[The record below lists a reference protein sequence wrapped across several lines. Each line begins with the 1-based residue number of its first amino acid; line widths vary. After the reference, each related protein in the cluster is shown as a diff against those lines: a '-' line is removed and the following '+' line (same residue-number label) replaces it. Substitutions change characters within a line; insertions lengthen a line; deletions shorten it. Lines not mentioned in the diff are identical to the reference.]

1 MRSSSTGQRRPR
13 VPAATTRPILP
24 GTARAGILSRE
35 APDHCGGEIEDLIW
49 CGHLKRF
56 VKSSGQEPTTS
67 DGEAS
72 EPPRARTAAGVVH
85 MVSSTDAADTRHGQP
100 EATFSNKRAKIGVKN
115 DVISFSSDDMAHVT
129 SPHTDPLVVLALVST
144 GEDDYQLKRVFIDN
158 RSSQNLLYL
167 TAFFKLGLK
176 RSQMKAASGP
186 LYGLDNEPVPVQG
199 IVRLEVT
206 MGTHLRSMMREL
218 AFLVVDLPSVYNAIL
233 GRPILTTFEAVTS
246 IPHLK
251 VKFPTPWGV
260 GEVLGDQEMGR
271 TCYLS
276 QINPVGPCCPD
287 EDLDLRDETSL
298 QQAQSGE
305 ETEAIPLNPS
315 EPERCINVRRSLQPV
330 ERDRLITFLRAN
342 SDVFA
347 RIPADMPGIPAEVI
361 VHKLGL
367 DWSRKPVRQKR
378 RNHSV
383 EKLVAIREE
392 VKRLWTL
399 DSSEKSSIRSGCPT
413 SCW

>member
-1 MRSSSTGQRRPR
+1 
-13 VPAATTRPILP
+13 
-24 GTARAGILSRE
+24 
-35 APDHCGGEIEDLIW
+35 
-49 CGHLKRF
+49 
-56 VKSSGQEPTTS
+56 
-67 DGEAS
+67 
-72 EPPRARTAAGVVH
+72 
-85 MVSSTDAADTRHGQP
+85 
-100 EATFSNKRAKIGVKN
+100 
-115 DVISFSSDDMAHVT
+115 MAHVT
-129 SPHTDPLVVLALVST
+129 FPHTDPLVVSALVSA
-144 GEDDYQLKRVFIDN
+144 GGADYQLKRVFIDN
-158 RSSQNLLYL
+158 GSSQNLLYL
-167 TAFFKLGLK
+167 TAFIKLRLK
-176 RSQMKAASGP
+176 RDQMKAANGP
-186 LYGLDNEPVPVQG
+186 LYGLDNEPVPMQG

-206 MGTHLRSMMREL
+206 MGTHPRSITREL

-233 GRPILTTFEAVTS
+233 GRPFLTAFEAVTS

-276 QINPVGPCCPD
+276 QINPAAPSRPS

-305 ETEAIPLNPS
+305 ETEAIPLNPFD
-315 EPERCINVRRSLQPV
+315 PERCVNVGRSLPPAD
-330 ERDRLITFLRAN
+330 RDKLITFLRAN

-347 RIPADMPGIPAEVI
+347 WVPADMPGISAEVI

-367 DWSRKPVRQKR
+367 DASRKPVRQKW

-392 VKRLWTL
+392 VKRLL
-399 DSSEKSSIRSGCPT
+399 DAGFIREVQYPEWLSNVVLIKKSSGKWRMCVDFTDVNKACPKDSFPLLRIDQLVDSTSGHELLSFMDAYSRYNQIRMDPEDEEHT
-413 SCW
+413 SFMTDQWTYCYKMMPFGLKNAGATYRRLVNKMFKLEIGP

>member
-1 MRSSSTGQRRPR
+1 MPKGPSGNDQTKYCQYHRCLGHSTENYRTLQQ
-13 VPAATTRPILP
+13 
-24 GTARAGILSRE
+24 
-35 APDHCGGEIEDLIW
+35 EIEDLIRRE
-49 CGHLKRF
+49 HLKRF
-56 VKSSGQEPTTS
+56 VKSQGQGQTTS
-67 DGEAS
+67 DGEPS
-72 EPPRARTAAGVVH
+72 EPPRARTAAGVVN
-85 MVSSTDAADTRHGQP
+85 MVTSTAAVDARCGQP
-100 EATFSNKRAKIGVKN
+100 ELISSNKRARIGVRN
-115 DVISFSSDDMAHVT
+115 NVVSFSSDDMAHVT
-129 SPHTDPLVVLALVST
+129 SPHTDPLVVSALVS
-144 GEDDYQLKRVFIDN
+144 GGGDDYQLKQIFIDN
-158 RSSQNLLYL
+158 GSFQNLLYL

-199 IVRLEVT
+199 IIRLEVT
-206 MGTHLRSMMREL
+206 MGTHPRSVTREL
-218 AFLVVDLPSVYNAIL
+218 AFHVVDLPSIYNAIL
-233 GRPILTTFEAVTS
+233 GRPFVTAFEAVTS

-260 GEVLGDQEMGR
+260 GEVLGDQISGR

-276 QINPVGPCCPD
+276 QINPVAPCCPD

-315 EPERCINVRRSLQPV
+315 EPERCVNVGRSLQLA

-347 RIPADMPGIPAEVI
+347 WVPADMPGILSEVI

-367 DWSRKPVRQKR
+367 DTSRKPVRQKR

-392 VKRLWTL
+392 VKRLL
-399 DSSEKSSIRSGCPT
+399 EAEFIREVQYPE
-413 SCW
+413 